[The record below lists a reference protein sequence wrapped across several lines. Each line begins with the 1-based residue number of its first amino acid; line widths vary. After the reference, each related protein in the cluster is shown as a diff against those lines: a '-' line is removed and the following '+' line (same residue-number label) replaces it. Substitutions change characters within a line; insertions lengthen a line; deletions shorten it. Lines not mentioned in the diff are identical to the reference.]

1 MAQLDTDELAQV
13 AYAAYGESV
22 DHLNFLG
29 QPMPDWAALSE
40 PIRAAWTAAAAAVAR
55 AVTTRTRE
63 GS

>member
-22 DHLNFLG
+22 DHRNLLG
-29 QPMPDWAALSE
+29 HPMPEWAELTE

-55 AVTTRTRE
+55 AATTRTRD